1 MHTHPSLG
9 VRKTRIET
17 PAKPAFITGKHLL
30 PTMNKLFTSLI
41 VLSLF
46 TSSAIADTDNNN
58 TRPSNFSQSSDPKK
72 PPYLPIFSTVHT
84 QDGKLINCQT
94 FTYNGVDTYCTSY

>member
-1 MHTHPSLG
+1 
-9 VRKTRIET
+9 
-17 PAKPAFITGKHLL
+17 
-30 PTMNKLFTSLI
+30 MNKLFCSLI

-46 TSSAIADTDNNN
+46 GSTAIADTNDNNN
-58 TRPSNFSQSSDPKK
+58 TPPYASQSSSSKK